1 MGNAVLNG
9 IPFRID
15 PSSISWPFTVKTSSN
30 KTIGGKVLQVF
41 GTQLGDMTV
50 AGTFGVGGTKEQRE
64 FLENGFYCKRLEP
77 NQRKE
82 RKRKPAPPHAFSA
95 CRVYTT
101 EGVFVQCGRVDC
113 QDDTHRVRAALMGGE
128 DA

>member
-1 MGNAVLNG
+1 MEPGRARELAARLT
-9 IPFRID
+9 P
-15 PSSISWPFTVKTSSN
+15 
-30 KTIGGKVLQVF
+30 
-41 GTQLGDMTV
+41 
-50 AGTFGVGGTKEQRE
+50 EQRE
-64 FLENGFYCKRLEP
+64 FLDNGFYCKRPEP
-77 NQRKE
+77 KPRRE

-128 DA
+128 GA